1 DLTIT
6 GYDFVLE
13 PSDPFGRA
21 LTLESKII
29 QDNPEMDELTLE
41 ALREKNPA
49 LVAQIIA
56 ESDNKK
62 KAELE
67 AELSRRDEKARETKR
82 ALDEANAAL
91 RAELGIG
98 ETDDLQ
104 EAVRER
110 NERLALLEAKE
121 AQAKVDAFVAKE
133 IDGLKYP
140 AAMKTTFAEAVKAQT
155 PKT

>member
-1 DLTIT
+1 
-6 GYDFVLE
+6 
-13 PSDPFGRA
+13 
-21 LTLESKII
+21 
-29 QDNPEMDELTLE
+29 
-41 ALREKNPA
+41 
-49 LVAQIIA
+49 
-56 ESDNKK
+56 
-62 KAELE
+62 
-67 AELSRRDEKARETKR
+67 SRRDEKARETKR

-104 EAVRER
+104 ETVRER

-140 AAMKTTFAEAVKAQT
+140 AAMKTTFAEAV
-155 PKT
+155 